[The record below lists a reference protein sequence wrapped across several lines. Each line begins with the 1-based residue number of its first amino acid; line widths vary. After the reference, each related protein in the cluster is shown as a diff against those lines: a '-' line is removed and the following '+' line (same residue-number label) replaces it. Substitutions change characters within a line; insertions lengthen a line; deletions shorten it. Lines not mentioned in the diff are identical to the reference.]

1 MSNLDDLSDLAEID
15 SLGMFDLAA
24 GFPEQLAEAAEVGA
38 KIDPPSPEGVEN
50 VFILGMGGS
59 GIVGNIVEALMAERC
74 GLPIVVVKDYRS
86 PGCLGTHSLVF
97 SVSYSGNTEE
107 TIEATTHAIEGSS
120 KVVVVSSGGYLKE
133 LAEEKGLTYV
143 PVPGG
148 IQPRAALA
156 SMVVPVFSIMER
168 MGIWGG
174 FEHELAAAVSQL
186 QARRPSL
193 GPESPV
199 EENPAKRVA
208 LDIRRKIPLIYGGGI
223 GGVAAH
229 RFKCQINENAKAP
242 AFWNVYPELDHNELV
257 GWGQH
262 GDVTRQ
268 LIQLVELRNDF
279 EHPQVR
285 KRFELTRE
293 IMRECIAGVTEVH
306 ARGDHPLG
314 QLLDLIYVCD
324 YASLYLA
331 VVEGI
336 DPGPVTAIEELKKRL

>member
-1 MSNLDDLSDLAEID
+1 VRNLDELSDLEEID
-15 SLGMFDLAA
+15 SLGMFGLAA
-24 GFPEQLAEAAEVGA
+24 SFPEQLAEASKAASQV
-38 KIDPPSPEGVEN
+38 DPPNPDGIEN
-50 VFILGMGGS
+50 IFVLGMGGS

-86 PGCLGTHSLVF
+86 PGCLGPHSLVF

-107 TIEATTHAIEGSS
+107 TIEATTHAIESSS

-133 LAEEKGLTYV
+133 LAEENGFAFV
-143 PVPGG
+143 PVPAG

-156 SMVVPVFSIMER
+156 SMLVPVFTIMEK
-168 MGIWGG
+168 MGMWGG
-174 FEHELAAAVSQL
+174 FEHELAAAVSHL
-186 QARRPSL
+186 QARRSSL
-193 GPESPV
+193 LPDVPTEI
-199 EENPAKRVA
+199 NPAKKLA
-208 LDIRRKIPLIYGGGI
+208 TEISRKIPLIYGSGI
-223 GGVAAH
+223 AAVAAQ
-229 RFKCQINENAKAP
+229 RFKCQINENAKSP
-242 AFWNVYPELDHNELV
+242 AFWSVYPELDHNELA

-262 GDVTRQ
+262 GDITRQ
-268 LIQLVELRNDF
+268 LIHLVELRNDF

-293 IMRECIAGVTEVH
+293 IIRECVAGVSEVH

-331 VVEGI
+331 VGEGI
-336 DPGPVTAIEELKKRL
+336 DPGPVAAIEELKKRL

>member
-1 MSNLDDLSDLAEID
+1 MTNLDNLPDLAKID

-24 GFPEQLAEAAEVGA
+24 GFPEQLADAAEVAA
-38 KIDPPSPEGVEN
+38 KIDPPSPEGIEN
-50 VFILGMGGS
+50 IFVLGMGGS
-59 GIVGNIVEALMAERC
+59 GIVGDIVEALMAERC
-74 GLPIVVVKDYRS
+74 GLPIVVVKDYQS
-86 PGCLGTHSLVF
+86 PGCLGEHSLVF

-120 KVVVVSSGGYLKE
+120 KVVVVSSGGYLRE
-133 LAEEKGLTYV
+133 LAEERGLAYV
-143 PVPGG
+143 PVPAG

-156 SMVVPVFSIMER
+156 SMVVPVFSVMEKMR
-168 MGIWGG
+168 IWGG

-193 GPESPV
+193 IPESPV
-199 EENPAKRVA
+199 EENLAKRVA
-208 LDIRRKIPLIYGGGI
+208 LDLARKIPLIYGGGI
-223 GGVAAH
+223 SGVVAQ

-242 AFWNVYPELDHNELV
+242 AFWNTYPELDHNELA

-268 LIQLVELRNDF
+268 IVHLVELRNDF

-285 KRFELTRE
+285 KRFELTRD
-293 IMRECIAGVTEVH
+293 IMRECIAGITEVH

-314 QLLDLIYVCD
+314 QLFDLIYVCD

-331 VVEGI
+331 VGAGV
-336 DPGPVTAIEELKKRL
+336 DPGPVVVIEELKKRL

>member
-1 MSNLDDLSDLAEID
+1 VTNLDDVSDLTKID

-24 GFPEQLAEAAEVGA
+24 GFPEQLAKAAEVAA
-38 KIDPPSPEGVEN
+38 KIDPPSPESIEN
-50 VFILGMGGS
+50 IFILGMGGS
-59 GIVGNIVEALMAERC
+59 GIVGNIVEALMAGRC

-86 PGCLGTHSLVF
+86 PGCLGEHSLVIA
-97 SVSYSGNTEE
+97 VSYSGNTEE

-120 KVVVVSSGGYLKE
+120 KVVVISSGGYLRE
-133 LAEEKGLTYV
+133 LAVEKGLSYV
-143 PVPGG
+143 PVPSG

-156 SMVVPVFSIMER
+156 SMVVPVFSMMEK

-174 FEHELAAAVSQL
+174 FEHELAATVAQL

-193 GPESPV
+193 VPEAPI
-199 EENPAKRVA
+199 EENPAKKLA
-208 LDIRRKIPLIYGGGI
+208 LDISRKIPLIYGSGI
-223 GGVAAH
+223 GAVAAQ

-242 AFWNVYPELDHNELV
+242 AFWNAYPELDHNELA

-268 LIQLVELRNDF
+268 IIHLVELRNDF

-285 KRFELTRE
+285 KRFDLTRDL
-293 IMRECIAGVTEVH
+293 MRECIAGVSEVH

-314 QLLDLIYVCD
+314 QLFDLIYVCD

-331 VVEGI
+331 VAEGI
-336 DPGPVTAIEELKKRL
+336 DPGPVTAIEELKRRL